1 MNMLVG
7 LMLANMSE
15 ARKNTCKHAR
25 QHVILFVLTF
35 STQGARRSQEE
46 PGGARRSQE
55 EPLDPFVPLVPRTRS
70 SCWSP
75 GLVGR
80 ILS

>member
-1 MNMLVG
+1 MNMLVR
-7 LMLANMSE
+7 LMLANVSE
-15 ARKNTCKHAR
+15 ARKNKCKHER
-25 QHVILFVLTF
+25 QHVILLY
-35 STQGARRSQEE
+35 SPSQPKE